1 MKWLNSLKIKENPHG
16 IEHVRIT
23 IWCPLT
29 DSNRRPTAY
38 KAVALPTELNGH
50 QRSVYFT
57 REKTGLGGVGLISS
71 SSGSSLLG
79 LNIIPLFGSS
89 CGNIPA
95 MLR

>member
-50 QRSVYFT
+50 QECIILH
-57 REKTGLGGVGLISS
+57 EKKPVWEGWDEFLHLQVRH
-71 SSGSSLLG
+71 
-79 LNIIPLFGSS
+79 
-89 CGNIPA
+89 C
-95 MLR
+95 